1 MEGTW
6 ICPQCE
12 TSNENTDKCIVC
24 GMDYASAVMIYK
36 KYSTEKIEEE
46 KVIKKSPTETKKKSV
61 DTSKIKLRF
70 KDEDTVIA
78 KTPPPKEKNVY
89 AIISIVV
96 GIIGMLLSILVNPLG
111 LLMAGTGIA
120 LGIVSVKIEIKPIGV
135 VGMIVSL
142 LCCIIAAILVI

>member
-1 MEGTW
+1 MSFIKRNSST
-6 ICPQCE
+6 ILA
-12 TSNENTDKCIVC
+12 VC
-24 GMDYASAVMIYK
+24 SSIGVVATTLLAVK
-36 KYSTEKIEEE
+36 ATKTTQEKIEKE

-61 DTSKIKLRF
+61 DTSKIKLHF
-70 KDEDTVIA
+70 KDEDTVIT

>member
-36 KYSTEKIEEE
+36 KYSTEKIEKE
-46 KVIKKSPTETKKKSV
+46 KSV

>member
-36 KYSTEKIEEE
+36 KYSTEKIEKE

-78 KTPPPKEKNVY
+78 KTPPPK
-89 AIISIVV
+89 
-96 GIIGMLLSILVNPLG
+96 
-111 LLMAGTGIA
+111 
-120 LGIVSVKIEIKPIGV
+120 VKIEIKPIGV